1 MTGSDG
7 MSDIY
12 CSVFFSATAL
22 LLLLVLVLVPV
33 LVLLVVELVVLV
45 EDSPVVSAVDMV
57 ATLVLPLATS
67 AVVPT
72 TSLVTARLRL

>member
-1 MTGSDG
+1 

-12 CSVFFSATAL
+12 CSVLFSATAL
-22 LLLLVLVLVPV
+22 LPLLVLVPV
-33 LVLLVVELVVLV
+33 LVPVLALLVVQLVVLV

-57 ATLVLPLATS
+57 VTLVLPLATS

>member
-1 MTGSDG
+1 M
-7 MSDIY
+7 
-12 CSVFFSATAL
+12 FRLFSATAL
-22 LLLLVLVLVPV
+22 LLLLEPV
-33 LVLLVVELVVLV
+33 LALLVVELVVLV

>member
-1 MTGSDG
+1 M
-7 MSDIY
+7 
-12 CSVFFSATAL
+12 L
-22 LLLLVLVLVPV
+22 PLLVLVAV
-33 LVLLVVELVVLV
+33 LVVLV
-45 EDSPVVSAVDMV
+45 EDSLVVSAVDSV

>member
-1 MTGSDG
+1 M
-7 MSDIY
+7 
-12 CSVFFSATAL
+12 
-22 LLLLVLVLVPV
+22 LVPV
-33 LVLLVVELVVLV
+33 LALLVVELVVLV